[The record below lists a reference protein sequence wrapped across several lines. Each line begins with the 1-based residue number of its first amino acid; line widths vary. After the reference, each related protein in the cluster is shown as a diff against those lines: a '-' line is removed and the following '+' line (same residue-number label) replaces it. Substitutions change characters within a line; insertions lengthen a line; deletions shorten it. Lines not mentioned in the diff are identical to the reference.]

1 MKQFCYSISVL
12 FFCGW
17 LLTFLVFH
25 AGGAVHVLFM
35 LALISL
41 LQAIITCPK
50 KKYNVE
56 DMREGH
62 IDAADT
68 VKEQRA

>member
-1 MKQFCYSISVL
+1 MKRFCYSISVL

-17 LLTFLVFH
+17 VLTFFVLH
-25 AGGAVHVLFM
+25 ASGGIHVLFM

-50 KKYNVE
+50 KKYTVE
-56 DMREGH
+56 DMKQGH
-62 IDAADT
+62 IEAADAM
-68 VKEQRA
+68 KEQRA